1 MFLVY
6 FDHVLAYDKAS
17 SIELVFFNSMLS
29 NSIGEKL
36 PENKK
41 NVKVSIY

>member
-6 FDHVLAYDKAS
+6 FDHVLAYDKDS
-17 SIELVFFNSMLS
+17 STELVFFNSMLS

-41 NVKVSIY
+41 KVKVNTH